1 LEILDLVAVKD
12 GLLVVA
18 VVLLDLNK
26 LILEKVVEK
35 VDLML
40 EVVKVVWVIQTKVLV
55 VMEPQT
61 LVAVAVAGEDSLSM
75 LEEMVDLE
83 SL

>member
-1 LEILDLVAVKD
+1 LEYLDLVAVKD

-26 LILEKVVEK
+26 LLLEKVVDL

-40 EVVKVVWVIQTKVLV
+40 EVEMVVKVVQHKLLV
-55 VMEPQT
+55 KLEPQT
-61 LVAVAVAGEDSLSM
+61 LVVAAVAVEDTLSK
-75 LEEMVDLE
+75 LEQMVDLE